1 MKNKLKSHKKF
12 QVDIYQFELE
22 DDYVVEILNL
32 DDKDDKLTLAGL
44 SAVNFLNQIRGVV
57 EKL

>member
-22 DDYVVEILNL
+22 DDYVVEISNL

-57 EKL
+57 EKI